1 MALKKD
7 INLLILIKK
16 LSVNGNL
23 LSSELSSV
31 NYPSAYI
38 RVEQVVVKKT
48 EQSARVCTYTEKDGT
63 LLDTEEILGLPVDI
77 TGANNIAQAYEAIK
91 VLPKFADFEDA

>member
-7 INLLILIKK
+7 IISPIVTKVFGL
-16 LSVNGNL
+16 NGNL
-23 LSSELSSV
+23 LSAATSIA

-48 EQSARVCTYTEKDGT
+48 EQSARVCTYTARDGI

-77 TGANNIAQAYEAIK
+77 TGANNIAQAYQAIK
-91 VLPKFADFEDA
+91 ALAKFADSEDV